1 MHSTQKLPIFVV
13 QILRKTKEKNMAQW
27 TLDTAHS
34 EIEFKVKHMMI
45 STVKGSFQD
54 FAVTVENDSETIE
67 NAQVTVLIKT
77 ESINTK
83 NEQRDQHLKSGD
95 FFDAATYP
103 EIKFVSTGITKVDDE
118 EYKVSGDL
126 TIRDVTK
133 PVSFKAEFG
142 GIGKDPWGNQKAGY
156 TVTGKINRSEFG
168 LSWNAALETGGVMVS
183 DEVKFQADLQFILA

>member
-1 MHSTQKLPIFVV
+1 
-13 QILRKTKEKNMAQW
+13 MAQW

-54 FAVTVENDSETIE
+54 FGVTVD
-67 NAQVTVLIKT
+67 NASDKLDNGQVVVDIKT

-95 FFDAATYP
+95 FFDASSFP
-103 EIKFVSTGITKVDDE
+103 EIKFVSTSITKEDDDE
-118 EYKVSGDL
+118 YKIAGDL
-126 TIRDVTK
+126 TIKDVTK
-133 PVSFKAEFG
+133 PVTFKAEFG
-142 GIGKDPWGNQKAGY
+142 GIGKDPWGHQKAGY

-168 LSWNAALETGGVMVS
+168 LTWNATLETGGVMVS
-183 DEVKFQADLQFILA
+183 DDVKFQADLQFILA